1 MFKVQKI
8 IRTSVHHQVLKLKG
22 FPSVFCDW
30 VMKKITGGNVRIRSN
45 VNVGSYLKT
54 HQGLRH
60 EDPLSSIVFD
70 LDVHVLAAVLDRAK

>member
-1 MFKVQKI
+1 
-8 IRTSVHHQVLKLKG
+8 
-22 FPSVFCDW
+22 
-30 VMKKITGGNVRIRSN
+30 MKKITGGNVRIRSN